1 MFSIFIKNKII
12 LKEIV
17 IFCIIFCGMLFLK
30 LRRVIM
36 INFLITFMSS
46 TVTKTD
52 VIEAVIGLLAGLGA
66 LLIGFKLL
74 SDNIEKLATSGLKK
88 LFNKTS
94 KNRWVGIGIGA
105 AVTAIIQSSGASTIM
120 IVGFVNAGLMSLFQ
134 ATAMIMGANIGTTI
148 TAQIASL
155 GSFDVALYATLLAFI
170 GAFMNMLCKKEKPKT
185 IGLALAGLGLVF
197 VSLDAMKQSMSVFS
211 GSDAFTNLL
220 QNVNNPFLLL
230 FIGIGLTALLQS
242 SSALTTILIAM
253 VTAGLTIG
261 RGPNDIIYVVL
272 GTNIGSCVTALLS
285 SFGASI
291 NGKRASIIHLMFNTF
306 GSLVFFIVLL
316 LWPNFMEN
324 TFMTWFPN
332 APGTQIAM
340 FHTFFNVL
348 FTLLFCPFVNVFVFL
363 AKKIIPDKKEKL
375 QESLIDDRFLSTP
388 TVALEQAAKEVVR
401 MGRLSMDTL
410 NLGIDAFIA
419 GDMEKT
425 PEIQDKVNMITKI
438 NENIVS
444 YLVKISSS
452 TSTKKDEEM
461 LAVLHS
467 TVNDLYRSA
476 EIADNMTK
484 YTKHLVQDQ
493 LVFSD
498 IVFEQIKQIQTKLN
512 EQYENVEFIL
522 LDKQYYLV
530 GRIDELED
538 EIDALRSKLF
548 KDHVT
553 RLEKGECSLAS
564 SSVFINLVSN
574 LERAGDHF
582 HSLAHNV
589 VDNI

>member
-1 MFSIFIKNKII
+1 
-12 LKEIV
+12 
-17 IFCIIFCGMLFLK
+17 
-30 LRRVIM
+30 M
-36 INFLITFMSS
+36 INFLTNFMS
-46 TVTKTD
+46 TAGNPDYVA
-52 VIEAVIGLLAGLGA
+52 AVIGLLAGLGA

-197 VSLDAMKQSMSVFS
+197 ISLDAMKSSMSAFS
-211 GSDAFTNLL
+211 NSDAFTNLL

-230 FIGIGLTALLQS
+230 LIGIGLTALLQS

-261 RGPNDIIYVVL
+261 KGPNDIIYVVL

-306 GSLVFFIVLL
+306 GSIIFFIVLL
-316 LWPNFMEN
+316 FCPNFMED

-348 FTLLFCPFVNVFVFL
+348 FTLIFCPFINVFVAL
-363 AKKIIPDKKEKL
+363 AKKIIPDKKETL
-375 QESLIDDRFLSTP
+375 QESLIDERFLSTP
-388 TVALEQAAKEVVR
+388 TVALSQAAKEVAR
-401 MGRLSMDTL
+401 MGRLSIETL
-410 NLGIDAFIA
+410 NMGIDAFVA
-419 GDMEKT
+419 YDVEKT
-425 PEIQDKVNMITKI
+425 PEIQDKVDMITKI

-444 YLVKISSS
+444 YLVKISSN
-452 TSTKKDEEM
+452 TSTNKDEEI

-467 TVNDLYRSA
+467 SVNDLYRSA

-498 IVFEQIKQIQTKLN
+498 VVFEQIKVFKEKLN
-512 EQYENVEFIL
+512 EQYKNVELIL
-522 LDKQYYLV
+522 LEQQYDLV

-538 EIDALRSKLF
+538 EIDALRSKLI
-548 KDHVT
+548 KDHIA
-553 RLEKGECSLAS
+553 RLEKGECSLTS

-589 VDNI
+589 VDNIN